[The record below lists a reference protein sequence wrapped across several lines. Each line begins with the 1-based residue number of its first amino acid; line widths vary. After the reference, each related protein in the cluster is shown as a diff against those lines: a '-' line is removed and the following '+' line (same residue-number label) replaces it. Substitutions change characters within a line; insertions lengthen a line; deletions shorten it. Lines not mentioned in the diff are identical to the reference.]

1 MKKSCCSGSLSEHRW
16 SIAGAVLLLLGAL
29 GLYWLW
35 PEIQRYAKIKR
46 M

>member
-1 MKKSCCSGSLSEHRW
+1 MAQGYRKMAKRPYKTATVVL
-16 SIAGAVLLLLGAL
+16 IAAAAV